1 MKKLTAFAAAVV
13 LSAGFIAGAAL
24 PKLGVSADANV
35 SSDNSGVELPIIP
48 IGDDSESSSSIDD
61 SSSTAE
67 IGGDDSL
74 ESGDDSSS
82 KPDTE
87 NLAQKVN
94 YTITAS
100 IKLIDGSEINT
111 NIVLDVSD
119 VQNGKKFSKTVTKEE
134 IESILKAKGKTLED
148 FEKFVFYVSTDY
160 PDDQGLTDKYV
171 VDGLSFEYSANPV
184 YKEGID
190 GTYAASDS
198 HDASDLTVKGDRV
211 LNFDTSELSKFTYDV
226 TTGTEHSTNN
236 VTFNEITGFDLA
248 VDLDTHNAVAHES
261 NVEPKPKTLIG
272 DLNGDNKVNV
282 TDILK
287 IAAHIKGKRL
297 LPDPSAADFNKDGK
311 INVTDI
317 IKLAAHI
324 KGKIRLS

>member
-1 MKKLTAFAAAVV
+1 M
-13 LSAGFIAGAAL
+13 
-24 PKLGVSADANV
+24 
-35 SSDNSGVELPIIP
+35 
-48 IGDDSESSSSIDD
+48 
-61 SSSTAE
+61 
-67 IGGDDSL
+67 
-74 ESGDDSSS
+74 
-82 KPDTE
+82 
-87 NLAQKVN
+87 
-94 YTITAS
+94 
-100 IKLIDGSEINT
+100 
-111 NIVLDVSD
+111 
-119 VQNGKKFSKTVTKEE
+119 QNGKKFSKTVTKEE
-134 IESILKAKGKTLED
+134 IESILKAKGKTLDD

-211 LNFDTSELSKFTYDV
+211 LNFDTSELSKFTITD
-226 TTGTEHSTNN
+226 TDNSTHSA
-236 VTFNEITGFDLA
+236 TFNDITGFDLA

-272 DLNGDNKVNV
+272 DMNGDNKVNV
-282 TDILK
+282 TDIIK

>member
-48 IGDDSESSSSIDD
+48 IGDDSESSSAIDD

-67 IGGDDSL
+67 IGGDDSS

-100 IKLIDGSEINT
+100 IKLIDGSEIDT
-111 NIVLDVSD
+111 DIVLDVSD

-211 LNFDTSELSKFTYDV
+211 LNFDTSELSKFTITD
-226 TTGTEHSTNN
+226 TDNSTHSA
-236 VTFNEITGFDLA
+236 TFNDITGFDLA

-272 DLNGDNKVNV
+272 DMNGDNKVNV
-282 TDILK
+282 TDIIK

>member
-48 IGDDSESSSSIDD
+48 IGDDSESSSSI
-61 SSSTAE
+61 
-67 IGGDDSL
+67 GGDDNS

-134 IESILKAKGKTLED
+134 IESILKAKGKTLDD

-211 LNFDTSELSKFTYDV
+211 LNFDTSELSKFTITD
-226 TTGTEHSTNN
+226 TDNSTHSA
-236 VTFNEITGFDLA
+236 TFNDITGFDLA

-272 DLNGDNKVNV
+272 DMNGDNKVNV
-282 TDILK
+282 TDIIK

>member
-35 SSDNSGVELPIIP
+35 SSDNRGVELPIIP
-48 IGDDSESSSSIDD
+48 IGDDSESSSSI
-61 SSSTAE
+61 
-67 IGGDDSL
+67 GGDDNS

-100 IKLIDGSEINT
+100 IKLIDGSEIDT

-134 IESILKAKGKTLED
+134 IESILKAKGKTLDD

-184 YKEGID
+184 YKDGID

-198 HDASDLTVKGDRV
+198 HKANDLTVKGDKV
-211 LNFDTSELSKFTYDV
+211 LNFDTSELSKFTITD
-226 TTGTEHSTNN
+226 TDNSTHSA
-236 VTFNEITGFDLA
+236 TFNDITGFDLA

-282 TDILK
+282 TDIIK